1 MISVGGKSASGSNR
15 MSFKS
20 LNREEVLRE
29 MRLAKALRI
38 KEGAIGELERICNN
52 LRNKLPELVIQI

>member
-1 MISVGGKSASGSNR
+1 

-52 LRNKLPELVIQI
+52 LRDKLPELVIQI